1 MQVVAA
7 HRQKVISAPH
17 VNVRCFVV
25 MPLDMADRAQSHDDR
40 SMDLRELRRIK
51 LPENLQAA
59 VLSLERGK
67 TFDATGANRV
77 ENGTMTRTKFQV
89 F

>member
-1 MQVVAA
+1 
-7 HRQKVISAPH
+7 
-17 VNVRCFVV
+17 
-25 MPLDMADRAQSHDDR
+25 
-40 SMDLRELRRIK
+40 MDLRELRRIK

-77 ENGTMTRTKFQV
+77 ENGTMTRTVSIFLTKRREPGGSTTKRANAKSDV
-89 F
+89 APE